1 MPNDL
6 VHHIALT
13 MVPHI
18 GDIHA
23 RELIGYFGNAEN
35 IFKARKSDLDKL
47 PGIGEVRARSIK
59 EFKGFKRAEEEIR
72 FIEKYKIEVLILGA
86 PGYPKRLLNCYD
98 APLVLYFRGNA
109 DLNAEK
115 VVSIIGTRNNT
126 DYGKESAKKIIEDL
140 VPYKVLIVSGLA
152 YGVDSIAHKLALK
165 QDLPT
170 VGVLAHGLDRIYPDE
185 NKTLAREMTMNGGL
199 LTDFMTNTKPDKQN
213 FPKRNRIVAGISDAT
228 VVIETSLKGGSMITA
243 ELANS
248 YNKDVFAIPGK
259 ISDTKS
265 EGCNYLIRT
274 NKAALVSSGKD
285 IIDFM
290 NWSQLPPKHQPQRE
304 LFVDLSPDEKV
315 IVQILRQYG
324 ITHIDELYV
333 KSGLRSSAV
342 AAAILNLE
350 LQNVLTSLP
359 GKLYKLL

>member
-1 MPNDL
+1 MPTDL

-59 EFKGFKRAEEEIR
+59 EFKDFKRAEEEIR
-72 FIEKYKIEVLILGA
+72 FIEKYKIEVLVLGA

-98 APLVLYFRGNA
+98 APLLLYFRGKA

-115 VVSIIGTRNNT
+115 IVSIIGTRNNT
-126 DYGKESAKKIIEDL
+126 DYGKESAREIIEDL
-140 VPYKVLIVSGLA
+140 APYKVLIVSGLA

-170 VGVLAHGLDRIYPDE
+170 VGILAHGLDRIYPDE
-185 NKTLAREMTMNGGL
+185 NKTLAREMIMNGGL
-199 LTDFMTNTKPDKQN
+199 LTDFMTKTKPDKQN

-248 YNKDVFAIPGK
+248 YNKDVFAVPGK
-259 ISDTKS
+259 ISDTRS

-285 IIDFM
+285 IIDYM
-290 NWSQLPPKHQPQRE
+290 NWNQLPLKHQPQRE
-304 LFVDLSPDEKV
+304 LFVELTPDEKV